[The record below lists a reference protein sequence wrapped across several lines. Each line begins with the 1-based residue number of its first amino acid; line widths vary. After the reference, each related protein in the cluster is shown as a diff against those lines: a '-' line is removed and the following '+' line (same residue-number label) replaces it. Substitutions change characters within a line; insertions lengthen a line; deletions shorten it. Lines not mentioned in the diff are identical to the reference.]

1 MARRVLFKTGTSN
14 LSTNPLPGYKFVG
27 YQGTDFSE
35 KDENGLITP
44 IGGSGSST
52 INLPVSVDG
61 NTTEPIVSAYIISTS
76 GDFIDSTTENII
88 STLDCWSLDLT
99 GITFSALKSISGEV
113 LINESDL
120 LQSID
125 MPLLEY
131 GNLFLIENNPSLTSI
146 NLPIFKSANSFELS
160 NCDSMTSLDLSSIES
175 SRIFVNGCASITSV
189 NLSSLVKSKQIIIN
203 NNPLISS
210 INLNSL
216 SLVGQLTISSPSLT
230 SLQLPLLTKANSVG
244 IGSSPLINTID
255 LSSLQ
260 SGSIQIQGTIITSL
274 NLNSLVSSTGLQIS
288 NNSLLSS
295 LQIDSLTTVETISI
309 GNNSSLTSI
318 DLGSIT
324 SVLVNTTLNISSNT
338 SLTSIGATTSTAV
351 VGLFSQPWTT
361 SLVFYFNDNNFSQT
375 EVDNILVAAD
385 TSGLTSS
392 IIYVDNY
399 SFIGTNATPSGT
411 GNAAKTSLEGKG
423 WTVYVA

>member
-1 MARRVLFKTGTSN
+1 MARRVLFKAGSSN

-27 YQGTDFSE
+27 YDGPNFSE
-35 KDENGLITP
+35 KDENGVITP

-88 STLDCWSLDLT
+88 SRLECWSLDLT
-99 GITFSALKSISGEV
+99 GITFSVLKSISGQV
-113 LINESDL
+113 FINQSDL

-125 MPLLEY
+125 MPIFEY
-131 GNLFLIENNPSLTSI
+131 GNILSIENNPSLTSI
-146 NLPIFKSANSFELS
+146 NLPIFKSAISFVLGV
-160 NCDSMTSLDLSSIES
+160 CDSMTSLDLSSIES
-175 SRIFVNGCASITSV
+175 SRISVTNCASITSV
-189 NLSSLVKSKQIIIN
+189 NLSSLVKSKQININ
-203 NNPLISS
+203 GNPLLSS

-216 SLVGQLTISSPSLT
+216 SLAGQLQISCPSLT
-230 SLQLPLLTKANSVG
+230 SLQLPLLTKANFVNVG
-244 IGSSPLINTID
+244 GSPLINTID

-260 SGSIQIQGTIITSL
+260 SGSIDIDGTIITSL

-295 LQIDSLTTVETISI
+295 LQIDSLTTVDTISI
-309 GNNSSLTSI
+309 GGNSSLTSI

-324 SVLVNTTLNISSNT
+324 SVLVEGSLNISSNT
-338 SLTSIGATTSTAV
+338 ALTSIGATTSTAV
-351 VGLFSQPWTT
+351 VGLFSQPWKPA
-361 SLVFYFNDNNFSQT
+361 LGFYFNDNNFGQT

-392 IIYVDNY
+392 TIYLDNNG
-399 SFIGTNATPSGT
+399 FIGTNQSPSGT
-411 GNAAKTSLEGKG
+411 GLTAKTNLEGKG